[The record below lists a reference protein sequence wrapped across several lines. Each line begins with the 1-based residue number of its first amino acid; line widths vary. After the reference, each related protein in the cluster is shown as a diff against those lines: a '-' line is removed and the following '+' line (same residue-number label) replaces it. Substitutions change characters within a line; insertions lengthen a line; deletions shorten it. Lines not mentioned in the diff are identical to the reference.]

1 MAKPKDYPG
10 VVSPFRA
17 GLLSRCPRCGEG
29 SLFSGFLTIAPKCSR
44 CGLNFGFADSGD
56 GPAIFIIL
64 IAGFIIV
71 AAAMFVEVLYQP
83 PYWIHAVL
91 WLPLTAVL
99 SLGLLRPFK
108 AMLVALQYRHKAEE
122 GKLAAR

>member
-1 MAKPKDYPG
+1 MAKRKDYP

-56 GPAIFIIL
+56 GPAIFVIL
-64 IAGFIIV
+64 IAGFIVV